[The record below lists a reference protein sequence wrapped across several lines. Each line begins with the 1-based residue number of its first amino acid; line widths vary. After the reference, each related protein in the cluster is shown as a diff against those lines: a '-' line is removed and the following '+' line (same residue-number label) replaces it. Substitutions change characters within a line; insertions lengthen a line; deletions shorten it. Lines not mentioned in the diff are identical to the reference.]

1 MEEVEE
7 EEEYVRCR
15 FGILP
20 LDGLDEKSGDDVSGL
35 SQFLLID
42 CLTNNGLTD
51 GCIEKGCKL
60 SLESSGN
67 SDPLFI
73 VDFSDT
79 DDKESKVV
87 VLESIGSQEV

>member
-20 LDGLDEKSGDDVSGL
+20 LDGFDEKSGDDVSGL

-42 CLTNNGLTD
+42 CLTNDGLTD
-51 GCIEKGCKL
+51 DCIEKGCKL
-60 SLESSGN
+60 SLESSGS

-73 VDFSDT
+73 VDFSDI

>member
-1 MEEVEE
+1 MEE
-7 EEEYVRCR
+7 EEEYVRSR

-20 LDGLDEKSGDDVSGL
+20 LDGFDEKSGDDVSGL

-42 CLTNNGLTD
+42 CLTSKGLTD

-87 VLESIGSQEV
+87 VFESIGSQEV

>member
-1 MEEVEE
+1 M
-7 EEEYVRCR
+7 RCR

-20 LDGLDEKSGDDVSGL
+20 LDGFDEKSGDDVSGL

-42 CLTNNGLTD
+42 CLTSNGLTD

-60 SLESSGN
+60 SPLESAGN